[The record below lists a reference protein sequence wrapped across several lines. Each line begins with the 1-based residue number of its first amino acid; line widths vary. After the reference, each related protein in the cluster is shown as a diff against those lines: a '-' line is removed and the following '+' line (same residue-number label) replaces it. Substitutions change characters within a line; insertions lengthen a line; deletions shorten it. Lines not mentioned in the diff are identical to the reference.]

1 MDCEGKRGA
10 KVSSESEIDHE
21 DLLNDARKHF
31 QVGELKSAE
40 PMINQLILGGY
51 KSAEVFHMLGTLLY
65 DQGKFSK
72 AIRSF
77 RRALELDPSFT
88 DASIGLSIILNDL
101 GRYDEGKKV
110 FEEAQLMLA
119 HNKAKDD
126 PYMNEKL
133 ALKHDE
139 LGELYLQ
146 FKRVP
151 EAVLQYESAL
161 ELSNRKPELTMKIVD
176 CHLKLEDS
184 ETAIHR
190 IESLLEDYPNY
201 VGARNKLA
209 GVFYQLGRVPE
220 SIEIWEEVLRIDVD
234 NAEAKRQ
241 LTKVE
246 NIEVVPTEEMNL

>member
-1 MDCEGKRGA
+1 
-10 KVSSESEIDHE
+10 VSSELDHD
-21 DLLNDARKHF
+21 DLLNEAREHF
-31 QVGELKSAE
+31 QVGELGKAE
-40 PMINQLILGGY
+40 PLINQLILGGF

-139 LGELYLQ
+139 LGELYSQ

-151 EAVLQYESAL
+151 EAIIQYESAL
-161 ELSNRKPELTMKIVD
+161 DLSNRKPELTMKIVD
-176 CHLKLEDS
+176 CHLRLDDTD
-184 ETAIHR
+184 TAIDR
-190 IESLLEDYPNY
+190 IQSLLEEYPDYH
-201 VGARNKLA
+201 GARNKLA
-209 GVFYQLGRVPE
+209 NVYLQLGRIPDA
-220 SIEIWEEVLRIDVD
+220 IEAWEHVLRIDEN

-241 LTKVE
+241 LAKVE
-246 NIEVVPTEEMNL
+246 NIEVVPAGEMTL